1 MRVGLILISAALLL
15 TGCST
20 VRGIFGGA
28 EDAIEANQTPRE
40 IGAPDSE
47 SAEAAASNGAAP
59 NNGKNAKPVIA
70 PSENIKKAAKR
81 LPDNLAGDSANAAH
95 LGEPIPPQ

>member
-20 VRGIFGGA
+20 VRGIFGGGNNA
-28 EDAIEANQTPRE
+28 
-40 IGAPDSE
+40 
-47 SAEAAASNGAAP
+47 AEASQTSGETGASDSGRKARAAIS
-59 NNGKNAKPVIA
+59 
-70 PSENIKKAAKR
+70 PSEDIKKAAKR

>member
-40 IGAPDSE
+40 IGAQDSE
-47 SAEAAASNGAAP
+47 AAEAARP
-59 NNGKNAKPVIA
+59 NNGKKAKPVIA
-70 PSENIKKAAKR
+70 PSEDIKKAAKR

>member
-40 IGAPDSE
+40 IGAPDA
-47 SAEAAASNGAAP
+47 SAA
-59 NNGKNAKPVIA
+59 NGKKAKAAIA
-70 PSENIKKAAKR
+70 PSEDIKKAAKR
-81 LPDNLAGDSANAAH
+81 LPDTLAGDSANAAH
-95 LGEPIPPQ
+95 TGEAIPPQ

>member
-20 VRGIFGGA
+20 VRGIFGA
-28 EDAIEANQTPRE
+28 TEDAIEANQTPRE
-40 IGAPDSE
+40 IGAPD
-47 SAEAAASNGAAP
+47 AGEATGSTNRNG
-59 NNGKNAKPVIA
+59 NAKKAATA
-70 PSENIKKAAKR
+70 PSEDIKRAAKR